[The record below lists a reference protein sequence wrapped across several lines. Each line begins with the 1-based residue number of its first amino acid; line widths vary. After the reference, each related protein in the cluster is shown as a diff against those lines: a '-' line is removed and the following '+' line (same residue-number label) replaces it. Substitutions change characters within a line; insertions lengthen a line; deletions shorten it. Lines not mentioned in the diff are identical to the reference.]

1 MENKNSS
8 DEHYRILFTELM
20 DGSIICDGVKD
31 EQGNVINGKIVSVN
45 PAFAAY
51 FNTTADTFEGK
62 TILESFP
69 DINVEL
75 FNGIIEAAK
84 TGKPLKEEIF
94 SKVIN
99 KNFEVFSF
107 STKPNQV
114 GILFYDID
122 DRIHAE
128 QQLKT
133 SLHEKEVMLKE
144 IHHRVKNNL
153 QVISSLLDLQ
163 SMSFSDPL
171 IKLAFHD
178 SQNRVRTM
186 AIIHERIY
194 NSPDLANVDLKVF
207 VDELVPF
214 LTTSYREKVKNI
226 KIVKQL
232 DSALLQ
238 LDSAIPFG
246 LIINEVL
253 TNVLKHAFPD
263 SREGTVTIT
272 LINNGDTILL
282 SIKDDGIGLPKN
294 FNCDTATTLGYQLI
308 TALTSQI
315 EGDLKVFGENGTEVT
330 LTIQPLINS

>member
-1 MENKNSS
+1 M
-8 DEHYRILFTELM
+8 
-20 DGSIICDGVKD
+20 
-31 EQGNVINGKIVSVN
+31 
-45 PAFAAY
+45 
-51 FNTTADTFEGK
+51 
-62 TILESFP
+62 
-69 DINVEL
+69 EL

-214 LTTSYREKVKNI
+214 LSTSYRERIKNI

-232 DSALLQ
+232 DNALLQ

-253 TNVLKHAFPD
+253 TNVFKHAFPEG
-263 SREGTVTIT
+263 REGTVNIMLKNIDGTIS
-272 LINNGDTILL
+272 L
-282 SIKDDGIGLPKN
+282 SIKDDGIGLPEGLN
-294 FNCDTATTLGYQLI
+294 PETTSTLGYQLI
-308 TALTSQI
+308 TALASQV
-315 EGDLKVFGENGTEVT
+315 EGELKINSKNGTEVS
-330 LTIQPLINS
+330 LIIKPLIK